1 MCAILAAGVF
11 VTMFLAI
18 WNSRR
23 TSNGVARFH
32 QTAVAEVVW
41 AAIPCLMVLAAA
53 IPAASAIIA
62 PAPKAPMHPA
72 ADNKPA
78 SPLTPTES
86 CPQLSGSPRGSHA
99 GQMTTD

>member
-18 WNSRR
+18 WNTRR

-32 QTAVAEVVW
+32 QTAIAEVVW
-41 AAIPCLMVLAAA
+41 AAIPCLMVIAAA

-62 PAPKAPMHPA
+62 QAPKAPMHPA
-72 ADNKPA
+72 ADNKRA
-78 SPLTPTES
+78 CPLTPTES
-86 CPQLSGSPRGSHA
+86 CPQLSGSPKARTLA
-99 GQMTTD
+99 R